1 MTSTSHT
8 EPWPYL
14 PVDQWTETRNTL
26 HMWAQI
32 VGKIRLAN
40 APMVNHWWQV
50 PLYVSARG
58 LSTSAIPHGS
68 ELFDIEF
75 DFVDHKLHMRSSTG
89 RQQWID
95 LEPKT
100 VATFYGE
107 TMAALDALGS
117 NVTISASPVE
127 VERAIPFAEDT
138 ENASYTPEHANA
150 FWRQLLAAHRIM
162 SRFRSHFIGKSSPV
176 HFYWGAMDL
185 ACTRFSGRTAPR
197 HPGGAPNCGDW
208 VMVEGYSH
216 ELASAGFWPGGS
228 AEGSF
233 YAYAYPEPSGYA
245 DTSVRPEA
253 AYYDTAIQEF
263 LLPYEAVRTA
273 DDPEVTLLDFLQTTY
288 AAAADNA
295 TWDREELEDEPD
307 RRASAR

>member
-1 MTSTSHT
+1 VGTSACRWLPSTRYIDERSDDDRTSHT

-58 LSTSAIPHGS
+58 SSTSAIPHGS

-89 RQQWID
+89 GQQWID

-100 VATFYGE
+100 VATFYSE

-127 VERAIPFAEDT
+127 LERALPFAED
-138 ENASYTPEHANA
+138 
-150 FWRQLLAAHRIM
+150 
-162 SRFRSHFIGKSSPV
+162 
-176 HFYWGAMDL
+176 WGAMDL
-185 ACTRFSGRTAPR
+185 ACTRFSGRTAPH

-216 ELASAGFWPGGS
+216 
-228 AEGSF
+228 
-233 YAYAYPEPSGYA
+233 
-245 DTSVRPEA
+245 DTPVRPEG
-253 AYYDTAIQEF
+253 AYYDTTIQEF

-273 DDPEVTLLDFLQTTY
+273 DDPEATLLDFLQTTY

-295 TWDREELEDEPD
+295 AWDREELEDEPD